1 MTLNSAKENGPTW
14 RKSLRKREATRVTC
28 ASLIGLLS
36 LAHARQMYT
45 EKKSDIELSC
55 ICAAPV
61 SRTPSKRTR
70 FAPGGVGTVTFTFS
84 ISGGVISITP
94 YTIEYSGRNK

>member
-14 RKSLRKREATRVTC
+14 RKSYASAKATRVTC

-55 ICAAPV
+55 VCALAV
-61 SRTPSKRTR
+61 HLQTHKVC
-70 FAPGGVGTVTFTFS
+70 AGGR
-84 ISGGVISITP
+84 
-94 YTIEYSGRNK
+94 RNYYNDERI